1 MASHHYMS
9 SHYQW
14 YCLWHGSRCCQPQSA
29 GGGAPPCLHCRNA
42 KARVCVHVPR
52 ACFLAN
58 EQMYK
63 HVHTYSI
70 HGFKQICHWF
80 LNALFCFILSN
91 RFFAVRSVI
100 PCKNCS
106 NGLKVCTLKQLVDFK
121 WLQQREAE
129 SRSILAA
136 VCFEASPLCKKWRTS
151 GSSVRIDHENMCLIR
166 SNSTGGLT
174 ALVDHLVS
182 LDWKASLNTYLQSWW
197 RFASQRGLLTR
208 PLVLHV
214 LMGNM
219 VSLNTV
225 CVRHLKIWC
234 MASHVHRWY
243 YGW

>member
-1 MASHHYMS
+1 MLMASRHYMS

-29 GGGAPPCLHCRNA
+29 GGGAPPCYTAEMLKQGYTSCYRRVS
-42 KARVCVHVPR
+42 RVCVHVPR

-70 HGFKQICHWF
+70 HGFKQICHLF

-100 PCKNCS
+100 PCNNCS

-121 WLQQREAE
+121 WLQQREPE

-136 VCFEASPLCKKWRTS
+136 VCFEASPLCQKMAYFRV
-151 GSSVRIDHENMCLIR
+151 VRQ
-166 SNSTGGLT
+166 
-174 ALVDHLVS
+174 
-182 LDWKASLNTYLQSWW
+182 DWPRK
-197 RFASQRGLLTR
+197 
-208 PLVLHV
+208 HV
-214 LMGNM
+214 LKD
-219 VSLNTV
+219 LEQ
-225 CVRHLKIWC
+225 
-234 MASHVHRWY
+234 
-243 YGW
+243 

>member
-1 MASHHYMS
+1 MGHGVASLNLQGVGHHHVYTAEMPKQGYTS
-9 SHYQW
+9 CYRRVS
-14 YCLWHGSRCCQPQSA
+14 
-29 GGGAPPCLHCRNA
+29 
-42 KARVCVHVPR
+42 RVCVHVPR

-80 LNALFCFILSN
+80 LNALFCSILSN

-106 NGLKVCTLKQLVDFK
+106 NSLKVCTLKQLVDFK

-174 ALVDHLVS
+174 ALDHLVS
-182 LDWKASLNTYLQSWW
+182 LDWKASLNTQALLAILVAFRITKRSPDQAAGSSRANGEYGESWW
-197 RFASQRGLLTR
+197 TLC
-208 PLVLHV
+208 
-214 LMGNM
+214 
-219 VSLNTV
+219 V
-225 CVRHLKIWC
+225 CERHLKIWC

>member
-182 LDWKASLNTYLQSWW
+182 LDWKASLNTQ
-197 RFASQRGLLTR
+197 ALLAI
-208 PLVLHV
+208 LVAFRITKRSPDQAA
-214 LMGNM
+214 GSSRANGE
-219 VSLNTV
+219 
-225 CVRHLKIWC
+225 
-234 MASHVHRWY
+234 
-243 YGW
+243 YGES